1 MFLDRFLSFLKYEK
15 NYSVHSITAYKQN
28 INEYLTFLNEQDFD
42 VQTAT
47 HHQVR
52 AYLASL
58 MERKLQARSINR
70 CISSLKTFYKFL
82 LREGILH
89 DNPMLLVKMLKTPKN
104 LPEIIQAESIIQL
117 LETDDVFDNEFE
129 GQRDRIIIELLFG
142 TGIRRAELL
151 HVSEND
157 IDFLQRT
164 IRIFGKGS
172 KERLVPITDTLAKS
186 LNNYIQLKK
195 DREFE
200 KTSDKLI
207 VTNTGADAYE
217 TLIYRTVIDRLA
229 LISSKQKRSPHI
241 LRHSIATALLNN
253 GAQLNDIK
261 ELLGHASLAS
271 TQIYTHNSVERLKS
285 IYKQAHPKA

>member
-285 IYKQAHPKA
+285 IYKQAHQKA